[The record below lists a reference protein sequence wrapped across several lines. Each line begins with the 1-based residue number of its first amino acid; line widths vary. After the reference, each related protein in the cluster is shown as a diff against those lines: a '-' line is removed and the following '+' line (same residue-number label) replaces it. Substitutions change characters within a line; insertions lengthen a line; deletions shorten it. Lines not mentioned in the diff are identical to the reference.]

1 MGASRYIERLV
12 ACFLLCVLPAGALAA
27 DEPLQLAPV
36 SNWVMD
42 YADDSCALHRTFEGG
57 GEQATLELRQSVP
70 GEAFRV
76 IVASKTLSRGRDK
89 LRVRFEPDAKFY
101 ELSRPTLV
109 TLDIGAE
116 GVLYT
121 DSFRPSAIRVPPSR
135 EQVREAMERAGG
147 TPIELPD
154 PPWTDQERDLREIS
168 ITGLLVLDIFERDF
182 QMQTGEMH
190 APMEAMR
197 TCLDEL
203 LTHWGLDPRA
213 QRTLSRKVAP
223 VKQSEWSRRVV
234 ANYPIDMLRA
244 ARSADIHIRLMVGAD
259 GTPTACMP
267 YDSTPGNGSFERSAC
282 AWSMQF
288 ARFEPAL
295 DANGTPVASYY
306 TTTIFYRVSR

>member
-1 MGASRYIERLV
+1 MSERVHSRYGMSASSTGCSDSSGDNSSGSVFVV
-12 ACFLLCVLPAGALAA
+12 AWTKTSAA
-27 DEPLQLAPV
+27 CCH
-36 SNWVMD
+36 SG
-42 YADDSCALHRTFEGG
+42 SSST
-57 GEQATLELRQSVP
+57 
-70 GEAFRV
+70 
-76 IVASKTLSRGRDK
+76 GRACSD
-89 LRVRFEPDAKFY
+89 
-101 ELSRPTLV
+101 
-109 TLDIGAE
+109 
-116 GVLYT
+116 
-121 DSFRPSAIRVPPSR
+121 PPW
-135 EQVREAMERAGG
+135 
-147 TPIELPD
+147 TD
-154 PPWTDQERDLREIS
+154 PPWTDQERDLRERS

-182 QMQTGEMH
+182 QLQTGEMH

-203 LTHWGLDPRA
+203 LTHWGLDTKA
-213 QRTLSRKVAP
+213 QRTLSRQVAP

-244 ARSADIHIRLMVGAD
+244 GRSADIHIRLMVGAD

-267 YDSTPGNGSFERSAC
+267 YDSTPGNDSFERSAC